1 MTVIHDILVVR
12 FLSRE
17 WSVLP
22 TLRESTTNIIAWLDN
37 SNIPYIE
44 VKGRV
49 YFVLPSKYEEYT
61 MIDEGIGS
69 FMYSHET
76 VFKDSIETIC
86 NNFCG
91 NLMRPLSE
99 HERAILFSVF
109 NCEFFV

>member
-1 MTVIHDILVVR
+1 
-12 FLSRE
+12 
-17 WSVLP
+17 
-22 TLRESTTNIIAWLDN
+22 
-37 SNIPYIE
+37 
-44 VKGRV
+44 
-49 YFVLPSKYEEYT
+49 